1 MEVGVGEVNSRG
13 GRAGVQGAMDG
24 GAGIHGAMDGCAGV
38 KKGGCVG
45 CEVKYGWV
53 NWVGNVIWVWGEL
66 VDEGWMAWWMMW
78 IMDGVSDVDG
88 VVVVSVLL
96 LFAGLMI
103 YPDK

>member
-13 GRAGVQGAMDG
+13 GRAGVHGAMDGRAGVQEEMDG
-24 GAGIHGAMDGCAGV
+24 GAGIHGAMDGRAGV

-53 NWVGNVIWVWGEL
+53 NWVGNVIWLLGEL

-78 IMDGVSDVDG
+78 MEEWM
-88 VVVVSVLL
+88 
-96 LFAGLMI
+96 A
-103 YPDK
+103 